1 MCGLQAAAS
10 LWKVRQNL
18 LFSIWSG
25 QTWRDRNNTW
35 EFLLLLHWSGGRLQ
49 HALIWL
55 LVSFSLCLPGS
66 GVISLL
72 KDLFKWCAKTPA
84 ALQGCFLRAMT
95 QYMTLVTGA
104 NFKVSGFSVAW
115 ANILLELKQNK
126 TKQKLQAFLSPKSP
140 IPYSH
145 VDMHGLAFA
154 GEFWRTSLFVVFHT
168 LHVFLFYTF
177 YASWTVSQCLSFQS
191 LPVGPF
197 SVGHA
202 F

>member
-1 MCGLQAAAS
+1 MCCLQDAAS

-25 QTWRDRNNTW
+25 QTWRDGNNTL
-35 EFLLLLHWSGGRLQ
+35 EFLLLLYWSGGRLQ

-55 LVSFSLCLPGS
+55 LVSFSLCLPGN

-84 ALQGCFLRAMT
+84 ALQGCFLRAVT

-115 ANILLELKQNK
+115 ASILLELKQNK
-126 TKQKLQAFLSPKSP
+126 TKAP
-140 IPYSH
+140 
-145 VDMHGLAFA
+145 
-154 GEFWRTSLFVVFHT
+154 
-168 LHVFLFYTF
+168 
-177 YASWTVSQCLSFQS
+177 S
-191 LPVGPF
+191 LPF
-197 SVGHA
+197 SQKSYPLFSCRYAWWFWYLLVSFGEPHYL
-202 F
+202 